1 VIVTLLYGCFA
12 YRHINGEAGT
22 FRHVPHMKCPNGE
35 AHVISIL
42 PPPPSLGEVW
52 QMAEM
57 SRISPWH
64 IRIKMALSTI
74 THATPNLTVYK
85 EIWSMLTLN
94 LKVDQPPVNS
104 IPFLEI

>member
-42 PPPPSLGEVW
+42 PPPPSLGESGKW
-52 QMAEM
+52 RKRREYL
-57 SRISPWH
+57 PG
-64 IRIKMALSTI
+64 
-74 THATPNLTVYK
+74 
-85 EIWSMLTLN
+85 TLE
-94 LKVDQPPVNS
+94 LKW
-104 IPFLEI
+104 LCLR